1 MLLGPQLLLQAG
13 VVMATAT
20 LTPHDRADSFTALWL
35 ALDPAD
41 AQARF
46 AAAMGVLALVDEEL
60 AAAREF
66 VDGAVERALTEASTK
81 SEATR

>member
-1 MLLGPQLLLQAG
+1 
-13 VVMATAT
+13 MATAT